1 MKLIMQIIKKLRM
14 AKQTPVSFQVMEQNL
29 MKLKSYRIDGILGEG
44 SFGKV
49 YSGTQISDS
58 RPLAFKVIPN
68 FQGRMDPHCPSL
80 ALEVSFLMRL
90 SHIPGVIQ
98 IVDTCWAGTTLIIVM
113 ERLESCMDL
122 HDFIDQGRLTPE
134 LTRAFFSQLV
144 ETVIQCHAAGVVH
157 RDIKPEN
164 ILVDLRTNTVK
175 LIDFGCGSFY
185 RKFFTT
191 QRGTPRC
198 KPPEVF
204 RSVKWS
210 AECEE
215 VWSLGVLLY
224 RMSTREYPFTTK
236 EELKNPD
243 INSKTFPELV
253 PVMCQDL
260 IRCLLNDKWEE
271 RPKLEEIPT
280 HPYLLY
286 RPSSFSPVR
295 LSQCVDL
302 PHHPPILENGNLLC
316 ET

>member
-1 MKLIMQIIKKLRM
+1 M
-14 AKQTPVSFQVMEQNL
+14 AEQTHVPFPVLEKIL
-29 MKLKSYRIDGILGEG
+29 MKDGYRIDHILGEG

-58 RPLAFKVIPN
+58 RPLAFKIIPD
-68 FQGRMDPHCPSL
+68 FRGRRDPHCPKL

-90 SHIPGVIQ
+90 THIPGVIQ
-98 IVDTCWAGTTLIIVM
+98 IVDARWVGTTLIIVM
-113 ERLESCMDL
+113 ERLESYMDL
-122 HDFIDQGRLTPE
+122 HDFIDAGHLTPE
-134 LTRAFFSQLV
+134 LTRSFFSQLV
-144 ETVIQCHAAGVVH
+144 ETVIQCHATGVIH

-164 ILVDLRTNTVK
+164 ILVDLGTNTVK

-185 RKFFTT
+185 RKYHTK
-191 QRGTPRC
+191 QRGTPKY
-198 KPPEVF
+198 KPPEAF
-204 RSVKWS
+204 RSDKWS
-210 AECEE
+210 AESEE